1 MGASDVS
8 ELEDDVVNVANV
20 ANRRISYPIAGIK
33 SPPIDEEVACQSHYT
48 SSPIQPISFMEANFS
63 HDEMVGF
70 LKGNVLK
77 YVSRYQGKGRVVDL
91 KKARVYLDWL
101 IEKEEGRKLTIMGVM
116 SREGEQ

>member
-1 MGASDVS
+1 MS
-8 ELEDDVVNVANV
+8 ELEDDVVNVAN
-20 ANRRISYPIAGIK
+20 RRIPYPIAGIK
-33 SPPIDEEVACQSHYT
+33 SPPIDEEVACQSHYA

-77 YVSRYQGKGRVVDL
+77 YVSRYQEKGRVVDL

-101 IEKEEGRKLTIMGVM
+101 IEKEEGRKLTIMEVM

>member
-1 MGASDVS
+1 MS
-8 ELEDDVVNVANV
+8 ELEDDVVNVAN
-20 ANRRISYPIAGIK
+20 RRIPYPIAGIK
-33 SPPIDEEVACQSHYT
+33 SPPIHYA

-77 YVSRYQGKGRVVDL
+77 YVSRYQEKGGVVDL

-116 SREGEQ
+116 SGEGEQ